1 MFTRRTV
8 ANGLLSLEIGTETL
22 CIPDVP
28 EQFTYPPLCAF
39 NSQDGWR
46 WSRNGKLNKKS
57 VLALKWK
64 CYLCSHGKCKASI
77 KADKHSFYVG
87 ADKGLNAQLVQTG
100 IASHWSWLSIVQLVP
115 AEDLAYSYCSLS
127 LLCGW
132 NLVSLGQ
139 NTATSNGYILCK
151 GYKSLTRFSL
161 KTYTIFK
168 PHECHYKFL

>member
-1 MFTRRTV
+1 MFTKHTV
-8 ANGLLSLEIGTETL
+8 QMGCSPWRLEQRL

-28 EQFTYPPLCAF
+28 KQFTYCPLCAF

-46 WSRNGKLNKKS
+46 WSRNGKWNKKS

-64 CYLCSHGKCKASI
+64 CYLCSHGRCKASI

-100 IASHWSWLSIVQLVP
+100 IASHWSWLSVVQLVP
-115 AEDLAYSYCSLS
+115 AEDLAYSYYSVS

-132 NLVSLGQ
+132 NPICLGQ
-139 NTATSNGYILCK
+139 NKQPVMDISCAKATRIL
-151 GYKSLTRFSL
+151 
-161 KTYTIFK
+161 
-168 PHECHYKFL
+168 